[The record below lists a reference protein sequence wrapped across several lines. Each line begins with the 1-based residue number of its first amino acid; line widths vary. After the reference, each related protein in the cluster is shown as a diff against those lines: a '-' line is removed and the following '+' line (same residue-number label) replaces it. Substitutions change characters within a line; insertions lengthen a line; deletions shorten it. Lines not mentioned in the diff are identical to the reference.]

1 MINVQ
6 ATNDKLRARAVRLV
20 QALSKRDAAAAQ
32 AALES
37 TAWRVPAAIEALNKT
52 SRSRAKLKRTGKH

>member
-20 QALSKRDAAAAQ
+20 QALSSRDAGESQ
-32 AALES
+32 AALEKQC
-37 TAWRVPAAIEALNKT
+37 WRVGEAVE
-52 SRSRAKLKRTGKH
+52 SLKKRKH

>member
-20 QALSKRDAAAAQ
+20 QALTSGNAAQAQ
-32 AALES
+32 AALEKRG
-37 TAWRVPAAIEALNKT
+37 WRVADAVKELE
-52 SRSRAKLKRTGKH
+52 RS